1 METDRGRSASGRSEP
16 TPAVRA
22 VDRPTL
28 CLGVGNLAIR
38 VGRCTR
44 TLKKRSQFPAVVLP
58 PLAMPRFKHCERTI
72 LDVRSRQCRDEV
84 LPLPFVLIIHLVQNG
99 LKGPHERMILDNCR
113 LCSLTNHSLL
123 PRNTALEPLV
133 WESKCG
139 VCRGNDR
146 SRGIQCDLTYISAPR
161 FSDSQ
166 VLLKHLP
173 FQMPE
178 RWHDMH
184 CQPAQYLTRILAAQ
198 SIGQTRI
205 VYHGRDRM
213 RARGVWRIRPN
224 RNSDAIGGW
233 HQG

>member
-1 METDRGRSASGRSEP
+1 MVQKSQDAGRPERKMVETDRGRSASGRSEP

-28 CLGVGNLAIR
+28 RLGVGNLAIR

-72 LDVRSRQCRDEV
+72 LDVRIRQCRDEV
-84 LPLPFVLIIHLVQNG
+84 LSLPFVLIIHLVQNG

-139 VCRGNDR
+139 VCRENDR
-146 SRGIQCDLTYISAPR
+146 SDEFNALWHIFPHNASAITK
-161 FSDSQ
+161 
-166 VLLKHLP
+166 V
-173 FQMPE
+173 
-178 RWHDMH
+178 
-184 CQPAQYLTRILAAQ
+184 C
-198 SIGQTRI
+198 
-205 VYHGRDRM
+205 
-213 RARGVWRIRPN
+213 
-224 RNSDAIGGW
+224 
-233 HQG
+233 